1 MSVHSI
7 GGVFDRGYNI
17 VQSGMSKGMNRDARI
32 RLALFN
38 LHLIGGL
45 VAGLFLLISGVS
57 GTVLA
62 FSDEIDAFLQPSIF
76 KVTAQAQRL
85 PVTQL
90 AANAAAVLHP
100 EDIIAVYVPSVRP
113 DRSYW
118 FSVIPGHHRL
128 PRQVFVNQYTGKVLG
143 NLSVVR
149 FTVIMKALHNEMA
162 FSSIFLV
169 FLAPS
174 GLYLWWPL
182 KRIGIKSSAGFRR
195 LSFDLHNSLGFFSSL
210 FMLGF
215 VATGAYM
222 AFERWTVPV
231 TIAMTQSKPVW
242 RTVASQPK
250 TGVQPISADLA
261 CSVARNAL
269 PGASILW
276 VSIPLE
282 PRAVYLVKMR
292 FPEDHSDNGGSV
304 VLIDQSSGNTL
315 DVVSTRSNSAQRVV
329 ALNRA
334 LHTGAIGGGTGRL
347 LAALASLTLPLQAI
361 TGACLWWA
369 KRRSRSGS
377 RTE

>member
-1 MSVHSI
+1 
-7 GGVFDRGYNI
+7 
-17 VQSGMSKGMNRDARI
+17 MNRDPRI
-32 RLALFN
+32 RLVLFN

-45 VAGLFLLISGVS
+45 VAGLFLLILGVS
-57 GTVLA
+57 GAVLA
-62 FSDEIDAFLQPSIF
+62 FSDEIDAFLQPSVF
-76 KVTAQAQRL
+76 EVTQQAQQL

-90 AANAAAVLHP
+90 AANTAAVLHP
-100 EDIIAVYVPSVRP
+100 GDIISAYVPSVRP

-118 FSVIPGHHRL
+118 FYVIPSHHRL

-143 NLSVVR
+143 NVSAVR
-149 FTVIMKALHNEMA
+149 FTTIMKPLHNVTA
-162 FSSIFLV
+162 FSSIVLMFLV
-169 FLAPS
+169 PS

-210 FMLGF
+210 FMFGF
-215 VATGAYM
+215 AVTGAYM
-222 AFERWTVPV
+222 TFERWTVPV

-242 RTVASQPK
+242 RAVASQPK
-250 TGVQPISADLA
+250 TGVQPISVDLA
-261 CSVARNAL
+261 CSVAQNAL

-282 PRAVYLVKMR
+282 PRAVCLVKMR
-292 FPEDHSDNGGSV
+292 FPEDHSDNGGGG
-304 VLIDQSSGNTL
+304 VLIDQFSGNAL

-361 TGACLWWA
+361 TGTCLWWA